1 MFVTQLSIFVENRFG
16 RIAKLTRLLADNDID
31 MRTISI
37 ADTKEFGIV
46 RIIADN
52 PDKAA
57 QVLEEDGWIFQ
68 KTPVIAVVIP
78 DVPGGMADVLDAL
91 TEKEIGVEYIYA
103 VIAKK
108 AETACMIFRVKE
120 KHSQAA
126 LDVLNEK
133 GYKILSQEEVN
144 GI

>member
-16 RIAKLTRLLADNDID
+16 RIAELTRLLADNNID

-57 QVLEEDGWIFQ
+57 QALEKANFMFQ

-108 AETACMIFRVKE
+108 AETACMIFRVKD
-120 KHSQAA
+120 KYSQAA

-144 GI
+144 AI

>member
-1 MFVTQLSIFVENRFG
+1 MFVTQLSIFIENRFG
-16 RIAKLTRLLADNDID
+16 RIAELTRLLADNGID

-52 PDKAA
+52 PEKAA
-57 QVLEEDGWIFQ
+57 EVLSADGWIFQ

-120 KHSQAA
+120 KNSQAA
-126 LDVLNEK
+126 IDVLNEK
-133 GYKILSQEEVN
+133 GYTILSQQEVN
-144 GI
+144 AI